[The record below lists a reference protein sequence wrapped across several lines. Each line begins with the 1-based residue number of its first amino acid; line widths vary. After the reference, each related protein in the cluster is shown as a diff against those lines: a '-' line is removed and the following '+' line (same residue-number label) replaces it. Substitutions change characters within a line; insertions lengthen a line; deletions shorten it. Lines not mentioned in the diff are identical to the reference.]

1 MRDFRSIFY
10 IIGLLLCIEAI
21 AMLLPMFTDILYN
34 NSDWKIFF
42 FSSLITFILG
52 LVLYF
57 SFKHQKDKIRIREA
71 FVLTVF
77 SWIII
82 AIFASLPLI
91 YSSSHLNFTDAFF
104 E

>member
-1 MRDFRSIFY
+1 MRDFRSILY

-21 AMLLPMFTDILYN
+21 AMLFPMLIDIAYQ
-34 NSDWKIFF
+34 NSDWQIFF

-52 LVLYF
+52 LVLFF
-57 SFKHQKDKIRIREA
+57 SFKHQKKKIKIREA

-77 SWIII
+77 SWIVI

-104 E
+104 